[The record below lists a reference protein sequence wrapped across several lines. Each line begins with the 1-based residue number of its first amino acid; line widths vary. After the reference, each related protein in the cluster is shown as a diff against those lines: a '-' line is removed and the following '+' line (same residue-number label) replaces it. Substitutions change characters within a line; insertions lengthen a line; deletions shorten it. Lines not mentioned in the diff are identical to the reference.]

1 MSVASCKRKGGSTWL
16 LIRAP
21 ATLQLLVIN
30 NCGAEFEQQTERI
43 MITTTT
49 AGQDRTG
56 RLKEVRASAFNE
68 LQARRQ
74 HGNALF
80 YNIERIFNENK

>member
-16 LIRAP
+16 LIRAQ

-49 AGQDRTG
+49 GQDRTG
-56 RLKEVRASAFNE
+56 CLKEVRASAFNE

-74 HGNALF
+74 QGNALF
-80 YNIERIFNENK
+80 YNIERIFNEIK